1 MIAIRPNPKLA
12 LENPIS
18 EWGRECREVPS
29 LKDILEIHSPL
40 VLWDY
45 SAELKDRMCNTTAN
59 NLFQLQGQNLH
70 MVTFG
75 TEGDIS
81 AICQYKW
88 YEWVYFWDGS
98 QQFPFMREVLGR
110 YLGPAK
116 NEGNE
121 MTVWILKMNGK
132 IVPGLDCGS

>member
-1 MIAIRPNPKLA
+1 M
-12 LENPIS
+12 
-18 EWGRECREVPS
+18 
-29 LKDILEIHSPL
+29 
-40 VLWDY
+40 
-45 SAELKDRMCNTTAN
+45 TAT
-59 NLFQLQGQNLH
+59 NLFQLQGQNPH
-70 MVTFG
+70 MTTFG

-81 AICQYKW
+81 NIYQYKW

-121 MTVWILKMNGK
+121 MTIWILKMNGR
-132 IVPGLDCGS
+132 IVPRTRVRKLTPGELHSEVEILKRNTCYANVHLKLGNSFTLASSVSEDFSRKC